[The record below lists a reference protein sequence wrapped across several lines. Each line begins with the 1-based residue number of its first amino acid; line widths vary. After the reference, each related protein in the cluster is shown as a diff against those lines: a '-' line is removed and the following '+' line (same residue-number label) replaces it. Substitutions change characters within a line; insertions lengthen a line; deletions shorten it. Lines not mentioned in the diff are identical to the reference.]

1 MIFCKKRFDK
11 TQLDLEDYSTFVR
24 MHLKLAQ
31 VKNPADPL
39 KEKLL
44 KIVEKLQN
52 DLAEVKKENAELK
65 VKIGDLTMELG
76 NTKTQVKLAYFFKC
90 PSRFS

>member
-1 MIFCKKRFDK
+1 
-11 TQLDLEDYSTFVR
+11 

-76 NTKTQVKLAYFFKC
+76 KTKMQVKLAYFFKM
-90 PSRFS
+90 SFEIFITIFFLHSWII